1 MKNPGEIIP
10 TSSDLDGFLSP
21 LPSRKNE
28 QELNILQSYR

>member
-10 TSSDLDGFLSP
+10 ISSDLDVFLSP

-28 QELNILQSYR
+28 QELKILQS